1 MRQEES
7 RPPLGVPHLE
17 IFWRRVTRRDGM
29 RPPTNWT
36 SDRTVIEGLGL
47 PLEETLQYLGQ
58 VQPTLDEFERWILE
72 RNDGYI
78 EPLRIERINAT
89 TASAE
94 YSPELKSAIR
104 VIDESEPVFN
114 AADLAFW
121 EENGYVIL
129 HNAISAENCRA
140 TELAVWKFLHMDL
153 NDRETWYEP
162 STHGIMRQFFHHP
175 ALRANRKSSRVHK
188 GFAQIWGTAD

>member
-1 MRQEES
+1 
-7 RPPLGVPHLE
+7 
-17 IFWRRVTRRDGM
+17 M

-36 SDRTVIEGLGL
+36 SDRTAIEGLGL

-89 TASAE
+89 IAGAE

-104 VIDESEPVFN
+104 VIDESEPAFN
-114 AADLAFW
+114 AAALG
-121 EENGYVIL
+121 GYQ
-129 HNAISAENCRA
+129 SG
-140 TELAVWKFLHMDL
+140 
-153 NDRETWYEP
+153 Y
-162 STHGIMRQFFHHP
+162 Q
-175 ALRANRKSSRVHK
+175 
-188 GFAQIWGTAD
+188 